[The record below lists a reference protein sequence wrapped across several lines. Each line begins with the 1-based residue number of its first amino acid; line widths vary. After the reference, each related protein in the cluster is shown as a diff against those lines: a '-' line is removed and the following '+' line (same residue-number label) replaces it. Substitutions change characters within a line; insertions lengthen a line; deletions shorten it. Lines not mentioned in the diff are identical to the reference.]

1 MQIKKNKIFVFL
13 LILFHFFFCAI
24 NSVTKENLIGP
35 YGVYYELVVFSI
47 LIFNSYFFG
56 YLKKNYLLYLF
67 VFFFIMLF
75 FAKISS
81 YKNDLSYL
89 FFDTI
94 MFSNFYFLLISLR
107 KKLFDNSFL
116 MFFIFSSIII
126 LSNIILLSNSS
137 FYDNDRFLGLM
148 YNVNQNVYLVGFCLI
163 YIHYFAQKFQN
174 FRLTIIMVD
183 IFLLLLSVLFLYYS
197 YSRSCI
203 LIVLFFIVSILRLR
217 YKSIFVILFLFI
229 YSASFFSISINYLDF
244 GRLFDPDDP
253 SILTRINLQTDFI
266 EGSANSF
273 LMPHGPNSATIYV
286 KNVTNRD
293 EFHLHNDFLAYLF
306 NYGFIFIAYLF
317 LIIRIL
323 SSITKKSPLKNI
335 IVFLFYF
342 SSLFHGYLFSFFIS
356 IPLMFVLSLI
366 INNDEIILIRT
377 KRVSLT

>member
-13 LILFHFFFCAI
+13 LILFHFFFCSI
-24 NSVTKENLIGP
+24 NAVMKENLIGP
-35 YGVYYELVVFSI
+35 YGFYYELVVFSI
-47 LIFNSYFFG
+47 LILNSFFFG
-56 YLKKNYLLYLF
+56 YLKKNYLLYLL

-81 YKNDLSYL
+81 YKNDLRYL
-89 FFDTI
+89 FFDSI
-94 MFSNFYFLLISLR
+94 MFSNFYFLLINLR

-116 MFFIFSSIII
+116 IFFIFSSIII
-126 LSNIILLSNSS
+126 LLNIILLSNSS

-163 YIHYFAQKFQN
+163 YIHYFAQKLHN
-174 FRLTIIMVD
+174 YRLTLIMID
-183 IFLLLLSVLFLYYS
+183 IFLLLLSLLFLYYS
-197 YSRSCI
+197 DSRSCI
-203 LIVLFFIVSILRLR
+203 LIVFFFIVSILRLE
-217 YKSIFVILFLFI
+217 YKSIFVILFIFI
-229 YSASFFSISINYLDF
+229 FSASFFSRFINLDF

-266 EGSANSF
+266 EESANSF

-317 LIIRIL
+317 LIIRLL
-323 SSITKKSPLKNI
+323 SSISKKSPLKNI
-335 IVFLFYF
+335 MVFLFYF

-356 IPLMFVLSLI
+356 IPLMLVLSLI
-366 INNDEIILIRT
+366 INNDEIILIWT